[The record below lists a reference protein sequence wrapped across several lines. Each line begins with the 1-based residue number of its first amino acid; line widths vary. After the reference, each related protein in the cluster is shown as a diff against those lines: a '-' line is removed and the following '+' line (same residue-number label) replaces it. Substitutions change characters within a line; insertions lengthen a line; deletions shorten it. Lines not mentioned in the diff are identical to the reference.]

1 MKSQGAEEPVLQPA
15 GGGEV
20 PTGVVVEA
28 QAVLPAQETA
38 VVASAAE
45 PTEAAAGDAKPE
57 PQKPSGPK
65 LRTFAVDPVV
75 VGVASADHPAHE
87 FRLLTSLHRATVP
100 PTLGHAPEKPKADE
114 GGTELHG
121 VHVSSGQGQ
130 VETPPA
136 DSAPKIPETS
146 AGKEQ
151 GVTAPTVA
159 AQNPHSREAVSA
171 HDGEG
176 LAVPALSPTN
186 ESLTDSGTPSPAMKT
201 GTALP
206 ADSAANPLPANGG
219 VNVAR
224 VVERVGQSEMHIGL
238 RTLAFGSV
246 EVHTVVRDS
255 QVGLAV
261 GSERGDLRTFLAAEV
276 PGLQTTFYQHDLHF
290 DNIRFLDHGPGFD
303 MGFSAGADS
312 QSRSFQQG
320 GRPAP
325 GWPGFGS
332 SPVDGGEVEFASDP
346 RTGLNVH
353 A

>member
-1 MKSQGAEEPVLQPA
+1 
-15 GGGEV
+15 
-20 PTGVVVEA
+20 
-28 QAVLPAQETA
+28 
-38 VVASAAE
+38 
-45 PTEAAAGDAKPE
+45 
-57 PQKPSGPK
+57 
-65 LRTFAVDPVV
+65 
-75 VGVASADHPAHE
+75 
-87 FRLLTSLHRATVP
+87 
-100 PTLGHAPEKPKADE
+100 
-114 GGTELHG
+114 
-121 VHVSSGQGQ
+121 
-130 VETPPA
+130 
-136 DSAPKIPETS
+136 
-146 AGKEQ
+146 
-151 GVTAPTVA
+151 
-159 AQNPHSREAVSA
+159 
-171 HDGEG
+171 
-176 LAVPALSPTN
+176 
-186 ESLTDSGTPSPAMKT
+186 MKT